1 MTGLACAKIIGMHR
15 IGSLE
20 ILGFVVRREGVE
32 QFGELGGG
40 LHVFYG
46 RNGAGKTQ
54 ILKSVQEIF
63 GIDPPESQFTNLKLI
78 VKLIDGGCLRSGDE
92 LFLGTQGRAF
102 LGQFMGG
109 QELYWGDRTGW
120 RVPEEEDFEV
130 YRDNLAVIMSHDAQE
145 GDPWADEGA
154 YDEQFALAKEIVEDQ
169 LFVISR
175 PNKRIV
181 IEPIFEANIDKPTFQ
196 KISETGFEWE
206 YIPGTRWIYSG
217 FQYFVDEGDFGVQVF
232 RSKQSLDEGT
242 TEIQDITLQIFADL
256 GQNIKSTD
264 EETEE
269 GPFHHLEERLQFQTT
284 IDLQWKYLNLFLRM
298 RPEQKW
304 LDFEKDGSVAQ
315 DSFALEVCQFL
326 ENKAND
332 VYARLI
338 LDGPHLHLLVPHAE
352 NILHENVRWVARPDS
367 SGENLEL
374 TDLSEA
380 ELKWAIVSIQLA
392 LMPSPCGFMTLDE
405 PEAALHRSAESHI
418 AAELEKIAR
427 EKNMCVIAASHSPE
441 FLNLDEAI
449 VRMVRHPQQQS
460 QGEALMQ
467 EVTDLD
473 REELQEF
480 GLLPSDLLR
489 RQKGF
494 LLVEGQHDLLVW
506 QALLGDELKS
516 RRIEILP
523 LRGAAKLKS
532 TLDSRVLFDFTD
544 SHVFPVLDALR
555 AEVVDDAWTDAKAT
569 KESDGLDA
577 AIALVLNAFKSLKED
592 EARLMESF
600 MTRAL
605 EMGRENRLSP
615 QGLSAPDVLDY
626 LPVASFVPEAES
638 WESLRAELEA
648 SKGSAPSGNE
658 FKKWMQTAKKAD
670 LSDAAI
676 QRAAESCDYIP
687 EDFSKVLSR
696 MDEVLQSKV

>member
-1 MTGLACAKIIGMHR
+1 MHR

-20 ILGFVVRREGVE
+20 ILGLVVQRDGDA

-54 ILKSVQEIF
+54 ILESVQELF
-63 GIDPPESQFTNLKLI
+63 GVDPPKSQFIKLKLI
-78 VKLIDGGCLRSGDE
+78 VKLIEGGCLRTESELLDDE
-92 LFLGTQGRAF
+92 DDLFLGPQGRVF

-109 QELYWGDRTGW
+109 EELYWGDRTDW
-120 RVPEEEDFEV
+120 RIPDEEAFEM
-130 YRDNLAVIMSHDAQE
+130 YRNNLAVIMSHDAGE
-145 GDPWADEGA
+145 GDPWADDGSM
-154 YDEQFALAKEIVEDQ
+154 DEPFALAKEIVEDQ

-175 PNKRIV
+175 PHKRIV
-181 IEPIFEANIDKPTFQ
+181 IEPIFEANNDKPTFQ
-196 KISETGFEWE
+196 KMSETGREWE

-217 FQYFVDEGDFGVQVF
+217 FQYFVDEFVDLGVQVF
-232 RSKQSLDEGT
+232 RSKQSLDEGA
-242 TEIQDITLQIFADL
+242 TEIQDLTLQIFKDL

-264 EETEE
+264 KDTEE
-269 GPFHHLEERLQFQTT
+269 SPFQHLEERLQFVTT
-284 IDLQWKYLNLFLRM
+284 IDQQWKFLNLVLRM
-298 RPEQKW
+298 RSDQKW

-326 ENKAND
+326 EKKANEI
-332 VYARLI
+332 YTRLI
-338 LDGPHLHLLVPHAE
+338 LDGPHLHLLVPHAQ

-392 LMPSPCGFMTLDE
+392 LMPSPSGFMTLDE

-460 QGEALMQ
+460 QGEALIQ

-555 AEVVDDAWTDAKAT
+555 AGVVDDAWTDAKAM
-569 KESDGLDA
+569 KENDGLEA

-658 FKKWMQTAKKAD
+658 FKKWLQTAKKAD

-696 MDEVLQSKV
+696 MDEVLQREV